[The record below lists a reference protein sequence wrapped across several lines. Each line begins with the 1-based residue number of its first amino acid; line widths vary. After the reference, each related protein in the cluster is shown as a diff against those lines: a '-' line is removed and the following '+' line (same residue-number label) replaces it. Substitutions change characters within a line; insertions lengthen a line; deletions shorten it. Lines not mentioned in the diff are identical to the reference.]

1 MNRIRNRQSVQ
12 KTSTNLKIFFWLFA
26 LMVISCSEN
35 PHQLT
40 VNVLNSEILGIVKDT
55 TLLATEDTSY
65 QVRTKVNTQFSYRL
79 LLGRAF
85 GLEARPILRFT
96 SYLTVPDSAIVDIAK
111 IKLSA
116 AGSVS
121 AGNPTSISAT
131 IYPALN
137 SWTSNE
143 DSVWGDYL
151 LNIDRTKPLGQLQ
164 IDPSDTLDYIF
175 ELNSDGVELVRVWAD
190 TATAPDEN
198 CGVLIDFD
206 QADFIQYLY
215 AINSTK
221 DPQLIISYHLPGD
234 TAVYGDTLNG
244 TYDAY
249 IYAGSIPKIEDR
261 NYVSSLLVNHT
272 LLKFDLAGFLASQPN
287 EISLLS
293 AELQLPIDLENSLID
308 PNYGLA
314 NQVTL
319 KLITDID
326 NSEIEVDSTNGRFA
340 IITSWAE
347 DSSYVVTNPDAN
359 RKNLAE
365 MIRQQ
370 LAQPADSNGF
380 VISFIDSRE
389 TSRAVSDEIEFYSY
403 LAYYKRTHPYAANQ
417 PLLKITYWIPASSR
431 L

>member
-1 MNRIRNRQSVQ
+1 VQ
-12 KTSTNLKIFFWLFA
+12 KRSFYFNIFIWLVTVV
-26 LMVISCSEN
+26 LISCSEN

-40 VNVLNSEILGIVKDT
+40 VNVLNSEIPGFVKDT
-55 TLLATEDTSY
+55 TLLAVQDTSY
-65 QVRTKVNTQFSYRL
+65 QVKTKVNTQYSYRL
-79 LLGRAF
+79 LLGGAF

-96 SYLTVPDSAIVDIAK
+96 SYLTVPDSAIVDSAK
-111 IKLSA
+111 IQLSA

-121 AGNPTSISAT
+121 PGTPTFIDAT
-131 IYPALN
+131 IYPIVN
-137 SWTSNE
+137 IWTTNV

-151 LNIDRTKPLGQLQ
+151 QNIDRNKPLGQLE
-164 IDPSDTLDYIF
+164 INPSDTLDYIF
-175 ELNSDGVELVRVWAD
+175 NLNSDGIEMVKVWAD
-190 TATAPDEN
+190 TATDPVDN
-198 CGVLIDFD
+198 YGVIIDFD

-249 IYAGSIPKIEDR
+249 VYEGSIPRIDER
-261 NYVSSLLVNHT
+261 NYASSLIVNNT
-272 LLKFDLAGFLASQPN
+272 LLKFDLAGFLANQPS
-287 EISLLS
+287 EISLIS
-293 AELQLPIDLENSLID
+293 ANLQIPVDMENSLVD

-319 KLITDID
+319 KLITDI
-326 NSEIEVDSTNGRFA
+326 NNPAVEVDSTKGLFA
-340 IITSWAE
+340 ITTYWAS
-347 DSSYVVTNPDAN
+347 DSSYIETSADAS
-359 RKNLAE
+359 RKMLAE

-370 LAQPADSNGF
+370 LVQPADSNGF

-389 TSRAVSDEIEFYSY
+389 TSSTIIDEIEFYSY
-403 LAYYKRTHPYAANQ
+403 LAYYKRTHPNPANH
-417 PLLKITYWIPASSR
+417 PRLKITYWIPASSR

>member
-1 MNRIRNRQSVQ
+1 VRKYSFY
-12 KTSTNLKIFFWLFA
+12 LKIFIWFFTVV
-26 LMVISCSEN
+26 VISCSEN

-40 VNVLNSEILGIVKDT
+40 VNVLNSEIPGIVKDT
-55 TLLATEDTSY
+55 TLFAIQDTSY
-65 QVRTKVNTQFSYRL
+65 QIRTKVNTQYSFRL
-79 LLGRAF
+79 LLGSAF

-96 SYLTVPDSAIVDIAK
+96 SYLTVPDSAIVDSAK
-111 IKLSA
+111 IRLSA

-121 AGNPTSISAT
+121 AGNPTPINAT
-131 IYPALN
+131 IYPVLN
-137 SWTSNE
+137 VWTSNM
-143 DSVWGDYL
+143 DSVWNDYL
-151 LNIDRTKPLGQLQ
+151 QNIDRTKPLGQLQ
-164 IDPSDTLDYIF
+164 LDPSDTLDYIF
-175 ELNSDGVELVRVWAD
+175 DLNSDGIGMVKVWAD
-190 TATAPDEN
+190 TATHPDDN
-198 CGVLIDFD
+198 CGVLVDFD

-249 IYAGSIPKIEDR
+249 IYNGSIPRIEDR

-272 LLKFDLAGFLASQPN
+272 LLKFDLAGFLASQSN

-293 AELQLPIDLENSLID
+293 ADLQIPIDLENSLID

-319 KLITDID
+319 KLITEID
-326 NSEIEVDSTNGRFA
+326 NSAIEVDSTNGRFA
-340 IITSWAE
+340 ITTYWAD
-347 DSSYVVTNPDAN
+347 DSSYIETNADAN
-359 RKNLAE
+359 QKNLAE

-370 LAQPADSNGF
+370 LVQPADSNGF
-380 VISFIDSRE
+380 VISFINSRE
-389 TSRAVSDEIEFYSY
+389 TSIAVSDEIDFYSY
-403 LAYYKRTHPYAANQ
+403 LAYYKRMNSNEANHPR
-417 PLLKITYWIPASSR
+417 LKITYWVPADSR

>member
-1 MNRIRNRQSVQ
+1 MQ
-12 KTSTNLKIFFWLFA
+12 KRSFYFNIFIWLVTVV
-26 LMVISCSEN
+26 LISCSEN

-40 VNVLNSEILGIVKDT
+40 VNVLNSEIPGFVKDT
-55 TLLATEDTSY
+55 TLLAVQDTSY
-65 QVRTKVNTQFSYRL
+65 QVKTKVNTQYSYRL
-79 LLGRAF
+79 LLGGAF

-96 SYLTVPDSAIVDIAK
+96 SYLTVPDSAIVDSAK
-111 IKLSA
+111 IQLSA

-121 AGNPTSISAT
+121 PGTPTFIDAT
-131 IYPALN
+131 IYPIVN
-137 SWTSNE
+137 IWTTNV

-151 LNIDRTKPLGQLQ
+151 QNIDRNKPLGQLE
-164 IDPSDTLDYIF
+164 INPSDTLDYIF
-175 ELNSDGVELVRVWAD
+175 NLNSDGIEMVKVWAD
-190 TATAPDEN
+190 TATDPVDN
-198 CGVLIDFD
+198 YGVIIDFD

-249 IYAGSIPKIEDR
+249 VYEGSIPRIDER
-261 NYVSSLLVNHT
+261 NYASSLIVNNT
-272 LLKFDLAGFLASQPN
+272 LLKFDLAGFLANQPS
-287 EISLLS
+287 EISLIS
-293 AELQLPIDLENSLID
+293 ANLQIPVDMENSLVD

-319 KLITDID
+319 KLITDI
-326 NSEIEVDSTNGRFA
+326 NNPAVEVDSTKGLFA
-340 IITSWAE
+340 ITTYWAS
-347 DSSYVVTNPDAN
+347 DSSYIETSADAS
-359 RKNLAE
+359 RKMLAE

-370 LAQPADSNGF
+370 LVQPADSNGF

-389 TSRAVSDEIEFYSY
+389 TSSTIIDEIEFYSY
-403 LAYYKRTHPYAANQ
+403 LAYYKRTHPNPANH
-417 PLLKITYWIPASSR
+417 PRLKITYWIPASSR